1 MTTLKVELLKG
12 QDNYQL
18 WFIRMKGVLQG
29 QSLWTYLTGDR
40 KEPSK
45 KENEDD
51 EDFSD
56 RMDKYWQNCHKA
68 RGLIIQ
74 TVSNEILLNLEHIES
89 AKECWDYLQEQYK
102 PTGMAFAHAKFL
114 EWDTLCFD
122 GKDIQHYCNA
132 YKATCSNLKEA
143 QEELSN
149 SLKLHRF
156 IHQIS
161 PYYNAFCTGLR
172 QDMRKIVDK
181 KDLPTLDN
189 VISMLLDEH
198 LAQTN
203 IESANIARGAGGRN
217 NFNKPQG
224 GDNSSNTERCS
235 HCGIKGHGPDVCFH
249 LRPDLRP
256 SGFKTRYG
264 CIKSDWKLSDED
276 KNRPLFN
283 RKSGSNNKE
292 TSSTAESFIISE
304 RQFNASTVDE
314 HVTEKTAQL
323 LQTTHDSEV
332 WYVDSGATSHF
343 TNNLAG
349 MHNISV
355 VDLPVGF
362 GQGSS
367 RATAL
372 GSVKLTLKGNLN
384 VTFSNV
390 LYVPGIKANLLSTE
404 KLKAKGLFVRPC

>member
-172 QDMRKIVDK
+172 QDMRKIRHHHGSSGSPRKVK
-181 KDLPTLDN
+181 AWRPKWPRRETWGQLGRQAPSFGAT
-189 VISMLLDEH
+189 
-198 LAQTN
+198 Q
-203 IESANIARGAGGRN
+203 ANIGVHVVHR
-217 NFNKPQG
+217 
-224 GDNSSNTERCS
+224 E
-235 HCGIKGHGPDVCFH
+235 
-249 LRPDLRP
+249 DL
-256 SGFKTRYG
+256 
-264 CIKSDWKLSDED
+264 
-276 KNRPLFN
+276 
-283 RKSGSNNKE
+283 
-292 TSSTAESFIISE
+292 
-304 RQFNASTVDE
+304 
-314 HVTEKTAQL
+314 H
-323 LQTTHDSEV
+323 
-332 WYVDSGATSHF
+332 
-343 TNNLAG
+343 
-349 MHNISV
+349 
-355 VDLPVGF
+355 
-362 GQGSS
+362 GSS
-367 RATAL
+367 RL
-372 GSVKLTLKGNLN
+372 SVENISKSRI
-384 VTFSNV
+384 V
-390 LYVPGIKANLLSTE
+390 YVIGTQA
-404 KLKAKGLFVRPC
+404 RQ